1 MKYGDRIEWH
11 LLKGSALYNGGCMN
25 KFSVKLLFQFR
36 IDTKKD
42 KAKMRT
48 CEERIVIFEVTN
60 KETLIDNAIQRGKN
74 SEFDF
79 LNDDDDVVYF
89 EFIGIVD
96 ICHLGVEVENDE
108 VWYDIKTLLTP
119 MERKSNLIATKEKL
133 KNRIKGSVA
142 MALS

>member
-1 MKYGDRIEWH
+1 
-11 LLKGSALYNGGCMN
+11 MN

-42 KAKMRT
+42 QAKMRT
-48 CEERIVIFEVTN
+48 CEERIVIFEVTD
-60 KETLIDNAIQRGKN
+60 KATLIDKAIQRGK
-74 SEFDF
+74 STEFDF
-79 LNDDDDVVYF
+79 LNDDGDVVYF

-119 MERKSNLIATKEKL
+119 MERKYKWIASAKQL
-133 KNRIKGSVA
+133 KNRIDNI
-142 MALS
+142 